1 MTFPDDKL
9 AKLEKIY
16 SDMRDVFEA
25 HASHY
30 LTKPEALGGDVG
42 FCILYTPPILNPDLL
57 VIGKNPSFFNPSNEF
72 SEEDELMMSGTIPTV
87 NSYLEHKHLFA
98 TELKNMF
105 CYENEK
111 PNILDNTV
119 GMNIWFF
126 QGKDIPQDISG
137 PIGELKKS
145 CEKAT
150 KDVIRLFKP
159 KTILAVGVEA
169 MRVCDSD
176 NMAVYECWK
185 EGEKMRG
192 RVFGKTKF
200 ENIYPVFMC
209 NHLTGARIS
218 TEQQEYSR
226 QKCKEQILLIA
237 EK

>member
-1 MTFPDDKL
+1 MILPADKL

-16 SDMRDVFEA
+16 SDTREVFET

-30 LTKPEALGGDVG
+30 LTKPTVLGGDIG

-72 SEEDELMMSGTIPTV
+72 SEEDNLMMSGTIPTV

-98 TELKNMF
+98 RELKNMF
-105 CYENEK
+105 CYESEK

-126 QGKDIPQDISG
+126 QGKEIPPCRTG
-137 PIGELKKS
+137 KLGELKKS

-150 KDVIRLFKP
+150 KDLIRLLKP
-159 KTILAVGVEA
+159 KTILAVGQEA
-169 MRVCDSD
+169 MDVCDSD
-176 NMAVYECWK
+176 NMADYEYWK
-185 EGEKMRG
+185 ASQERKV

-200 ENIYPVFMC
+200 ENICPVFMC
-209 NHLTGARIS
+209 SHLTGARIP
-218 TEQQEYSR
+218 TEQKEIYR
-226 QKCKEQILLIA
+226 QKCREQILLIA
-237 EK
+237 EN